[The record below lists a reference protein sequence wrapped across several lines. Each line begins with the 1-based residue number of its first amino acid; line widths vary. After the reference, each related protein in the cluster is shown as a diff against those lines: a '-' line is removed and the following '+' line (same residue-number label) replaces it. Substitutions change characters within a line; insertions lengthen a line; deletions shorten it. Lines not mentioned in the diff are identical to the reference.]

1 MTATQTDME
10 KAAIAEVL
18 DTYRDI
24 IRWKLDGVSRRDAT
38 RRFVA
43 SDTSLLGVVKHLVY
57 VERYWFQV
65 VFAGD
70 ASAMPAWR
78 DDPGFE
84 WRIEEDESIDD
95 ILELYAAE
103 CAQSRA
109 VFNGIESLD
118 AEFPRRDEMLTGRAI
133 LLHVIEEIA
142 RHAGHM
148 DIIRELVDDATGWG
162 PDDA

>member
-1 MTATQTDME
+1 MTNAHTDRE

-24 IRWKLDGVSRRDAT
+24 IRWKVDGVSQRDAV

-43 SDTSLLGVVKHLVY
+43 SDTNLLGVVKHLVY

-70 ASAMPAWR
+70 ATAMPPWR
-78 DDPGFE
+78 EDPGFE

-95 ILELYAAE
+95 ILELYTAE
-103 CAQSRA
+103 CARSCE
-109 VFNGIESLD
+109 VFNSLDSLD
-118 AEFPRRDEMLTGRAI
+118 AEFPRRDEMLTARGI

-148 DIIRELVDDATGWG
+148 DIILELIDDAAGWG
-162 PDDA
+162 PDDG